1 MVKRVHVVFKT
12 HLDIGFTDLA
22 EHTVDRYMH
31 QFIPHA
37 IETARLLRE
46 RGGKERLVWTTG
58 SWLIDMYLKRSQGEA
73 RAQFLTALERGDIV
87 WHSLPF
93 TTHTELMDKE
103 LCSYGLSLS
112 KKLDQRFSR
121 QSIAA
126 KMTDVP
132 GHSLAL
138 VPFLAANGVA
148 FLHIGVNGGSPVPD
162 VPPLFR
168 WRCPTGEEVLVQYD
182 GTYGSSTAFEGLE
195 DVLVIENS
203 ADNSGPPSM
212 EEVLAVYRRLENEY
226 PGSEILASDLSSY
239 ARNIISKKDSFP
251 LLTEE
256 IGDTWI
262 HGVGSDPKKVSH
274 LKMLLSLGDKWV
286 REGSL
291 EKGSPSYEG
300 FMDSLLMV
308 VEHTWGMDF
317 KKYLADYKNWSVEDF
332 SQARKKDVV
341 SPDAITEEYRFIE
354 EFAEKEYE
362 HIFPGDAEKRK
373 RRTYSFFESAHAE
386 QRSYLEKAVAFLSP
400 ALEQEYRSMVDAQM
414 PLKNMKETY
423 QGKGLALDPEI
434 VHSIGLSKVRFALDG
449 SISSLVDD
457 KMGELVGKEG
467 LGVYRYQSFS
477 ASTYQRWHHTYNRDY
492 EENKKWL
499 LADFGKPGMEHAIP
513 SPTDALFPAALSSLV
528 EYRKESAIEVVATL
542 TASEDTPRGAPR
554 NVVITYGFSFEGRL
568 ETIVL
573 DWFDKEA
580 TRLPEALWLSLG
592 FSLKDKDGWKMV
604 KIGQSLP
611 LGPTV
616 SRGARSIHA
625 VEALE
630 YSGQTEMLSV
640 QNLDS
645 PLVSLGKRKLLD
657 FDNAPALEN
666 GCFHFN
672 LCNNIWGT
680 NFPLWYEEDGRSRI
694 LLKWKV

>member
-1 MVKRVHVVFKT
+1 MVRRVHVVFKT

-58 SWLIDMYLKRSQGEA
+58 AWLIDMYLKRAKGEA
-73 RAQFLTALERGDIV
+73 LAQFLTALGQGDIV

-93 TTHTELMDKE
+93 TTHTELMDE
-103 LCSYGLSLS
+103 RLCSYALSLA
-112 KKLDQRFSR
+112 KKLDLKFSR

-138 VPFLAANGVA
+138 VPYLAANGVEY
-148 FLHIGVNGGSPVPD
+148 LHIGVNGGSPVPD

-168 WRCPTGEEVLVQYD
+168 WRAPSGEEILVQYD
-182 GTYGSSTAFEGLE
+182 GTYGSSRAIEGLE

-203 ADNSGPPSM
+203 ADNSGPPSL
-212 EEVLAVYRRLENEY
+212 EEVVAVYRRLEVEF

-239 ARNIISKKDSFP
+239 ARNIISQKERFP
-251 LLTEE
+251 LLQEE

-274 LKMLLSLGDKWV
+274 LRMLLTLAKKWEE
-286 REGSL
+286 EGL
-291 EKGSPSYEG
+291 LKKDTATYDG
-300 FMDSLLMV
+300 FMGSLLMV

-317 KKYLADYKNWSVEDF
+317 KKYLADYKNWSVDDF
-332 SQARKKDVV
+332 AQAREKDVV
-341 SPDAITEEYRFIE
+341 SPDAITEEYRYIE

-362 HIFPGDAEKRK
+362 HIFPGNAEKRK

-386 QRSYLEKAVAFLSP
+386 QRQYLEQALTFLDP
-400 ALEQEYRSMVDAQM
+400 PLVQEYRTMVLTETPSQNRGENEYKKGVSLAIDAVH
-414 PLKNMKETY
+414 TI
-423 QGKGLALDPEI
+423 GKANI
-434 VHSIGLSKVRFALDG
+434 RFSCDG
-449 SISSLVDD
+449 SLVSLVDE
-457 KMGELVGKEG
+457 KLGQLVGEEG

-477 ASTYQRWHHTYNRDY
+477 AETYQIWHHTYNRDY
-492 EENKKWL
+492 EQNKRWL

-513 SPTDALFPAALSSLV
+513 PAIDKLYPAVLVSLV
-528 EYRKESAIEVVATL
+528 EYQSESKIEVVASL
-542 TASEDTPRGAPR
+542 HASEDTPRGAPR
-554 NVVITYGFSFEGRL
+554 NVLITYGFSLEGRL
-568 ETIVL
+568 ETIAL

-580 TRLPEALWLSLG
+580 TRLPEALWLSVG
-592 FSLKDKDGWKMV
+592 FSMKEKGGWNMV

-625 VEALE
+625 VQALE
-630 YSGQTEMLSV
+630 YENMLSV

-645 PLVSLGKRKLLD
+645 PLVSLGKRKLLE
-657 FDNAPALEN
+657 FDDAPALEN

-694 LLKWKV
+694 RLVWNS

>member
-1 MVKRVHVVFKT
+1 MVRRVHVVFKT

-22 EHTVDRYMH
+22 ENTVNRYMH

-37 IETARLLRE
+37 METARLLRE

-58 SWLIDMYLKRSQGEA
+58 SWLIDMYLKRSEGEDRA
-73 RAQFLTALERGDIV
+73 RFISAIERGDIV

-93 TTHTELMDKE
+93 TTHTELMDKG

-112 KKLDQRFSR
+112 KKLDLRFSR

-138 VPFLAANGVA
+138 VPYLAANGVA

-168 WRCPTGEEVLVQYD
+168 WRAPSGEEILVQYD
-182 GTYGSSTAFEGLE
+182 GTYGSSSAFEGLE

-203 ADNSGPPSM
+203 ADNSGPPSLD
-212 EEVLAVYRRLENEY
+212 EVLAVYRRLEGEF
-226 PGSEILASDLSSY
+226 PGCEILASDLSSY
-239 ARNIISKKDSFP
+239 ARNILSQKERFP
-251 LLTEE
+251 LLQEE

-262 HGVGSDPKKVSH
+262 HGIGSDPKKVSH
-274 LKMLLSLGDKWV
+274 LRMLLALVDTWV
-286 REGSL
+286 GQGL
-291 EKGSPSYEG
+291 LKKDSPAYDG
-300 FMDSLLMV
+300 CMGSLLMV

-317 KKYLADYKNWSVEDF
+317 KKYLADYKNWSVDEF
-332 SQARKKDVV
+332 AQARARDII
-341 SPDAITEEYRFIE
+341 SSDAITEEYRYIE
-354 EFAEKEYE
+354 EFAKKEYE
-362 HIFPGDAEKRK
+362 HIFPGNAEKRK

-386 QRSYLEKAVAFLSP
+386 QREYLEQALAFLSP
-400 ALEQEYRSMVDAQM
+400 PLVEEYRTMVLRETPSKKRGENDCKKGV
-414 PLKNMKETY
+414 PL
-423 QGKGLALDPEI
+423 GLDE
-434 VHSIGLSKVRFALDG
+434 VHSLGHSKVKFAPDG
-449 SISSLVDD
+449 SIASLVDETL
-457 KMGELVGKEG
+457 GELAGVEG
-467 LGVYRYQSFS
+467 IGVYRYQSFS
-477 ASTYQRWHHTYNRDY
+477 SATYQRWHHTYNRDY
-492 EENKKWL
+492 ELNKRWL
-499 LADFGKPGMEHAIP
+499 LADFGKPGMEHALPQAID
-513 SPTDALFPAALSSLV
+513 SLFPCVLVSLT
-528 EYRKESAIEVVATL
+528 EYKDESKIEVVATL
-542 TASEDTPRGAPR
+542 QATEDTPRGAPR
-554 NVVITYGFSFEGRL
+554 SVIISYGFSLGGRL

-580 TRLPEALWLSLG
+580 TRLPEALWLSVG
-592 FSLKDKDGWKMV
+592 FSMKAKGGWKMV

-630 YSGQTEMLSV
+630 YGPTLSV

-657 FDNAPALEN
+657 FDDEPALDN

-694 LLKWKV
+694 HLVWKS

>member
-1 MVKRVHVVFKT
+1 MVRRVHVVFKT

-37 IETARLLRE
+37 IETARQLRE

-58 SWLIDMYLKRSQGEA
+58 SWLIDMYLKRATGEA
-73 RAQFLTALERGDIV
+73 LTQFLSAVEQGDIV
-87 WHSLPF
+87 WHSLPL
-93 TTHTELMDKE
+93 TTHTELMDGQ
-103 LCSYGLSLS
+103 LCSYALSLG
-112 KKLDQRFSR
+112 KKLDLRFSR
-121 QSIAA
+121 HSIAA

-138 VPFLAANGVA
+138 VPYLVANGVQ

-168 WRCPTGEEVLVQYD
+168 WRAPGGEEVLVQYD
-182 GTYGSSTAFEGLE
+182 GTYGTSSAFEGLE

-203 ADNSGPPSM
+203 ADNSGPPSL
-212 EEVLAVYRRLENEY
+212 EEVLAVYRRLE
-226 PGSEILASDLSSY
+226 SEFPKAEIFASDLSSY
-239 ARNIISKKDSFP
+239 ARNILSEKERFP
-251 LLTEE
+251 LIQEE

-274 LKMLLSLGDKWV
+274 LRMLLSLAATWEE
-286 REGSL
+286 EGL
-291 EKGSPSYEG
+291 FIRDTAAYDG
-300 FMDSLLMV
+300 FMGSLLMV

-317 KKYLADYKNWSVEDF
+317 KKYLADYKNWSVDDF
-332 SQARKKDVV
+332 VRAREKDVV
-341 SPDAITEEYRFIE
+341 SPDAITEEYRYIE
-354 EFAEKEYE
+354 EFAKKEFE
-362 HIFPGDAEKRK
+362 HIFPAQAEKRT
-373 RRTYSFFESAHAE
+373 RRTYSFFESAHTE
-386 QRSYLEKAVAFLSP
+386 QREYLEKALTFIDPQLVQEFRAVAL
-400 ALEQEYRSMVDAQM
+400 AEM
-414 PLKNMKETY
+414 PFKKRGENGYKKGVILTLDEEHAI
-423 QGKGLALDPEI
+423 GKANI
-434 VHSIGLSKVRFALDG
+434 RFSSDG
-449 SISSLVDD
+449 SIASLVD
-457 KMGELVGKEG
+457 KKLGQLVGEDG

-477 ASTYQRWHHTYNRDY
+477 AETYQRWHHTYNRDY
-492 EENKKWL
+492 EQNKRWL

-513 SPTDALFPAALSSLV
+513 PAVDKLYPAVLVSLV
-528 EYRKESAIEVVATL
+528 EYQSESRIEVVATL
-542 TASEDTPRGAPR
+542 QASEDTPRGAPR
-554 NVVITYGFSFEGRL
+554 NVLITYGFSCSGRL
-568 ETIVL
+568 ETITL

-580 TRLPEALWLSLG
+580 TRLPEALWLSVG
-592 FSLKDKDGWKMV
+592 FSLHEKGRWKMV
-604 KIGQSLP
+604 KIGQRLP

-625 VEALE
+625 VQALE
-630 YSGQTEMLSV
+630 YGNMLSV

-657 FDNAPALEN
+657 FDDAPALEN

-672 LCNNIWGT
+672 LYNNIWGT

-694 LLKWKV
+694 RMVWES

>member
-22 EHTVDRYMH
+22 EHTVNRYMH

-58 SWLIDMYLKRSQGEA
+58 SWLIDMYLKRAKGEDL
-73 RAQFLTALERGDIV
+73 AQFLTALEQGDIV

-93 TTHTELMDKE
+93 TTHTELMDKQ

-112 KKLDQRFSR
+112 RKLDQRFFR
-121 QSIAA
+121 HSIAA

-138 VPFLAANGVA
+138 VPFLAANGVE

-168 WRCPTGEEVLVQYD
+168 WRAPSGEEVLVQYD

-203 ADNSGPPSM
+203 ADNSGPPSL
-212 EEVLAVYRRLENEY
+212 EEVLAVYRRLENSY

-239 ARNIISKKDSFP
+239 ARKIISQKDRFP
-251 LLTEE
+251 LVQEE

-262 HGVGSDPKKVSH
+262 HGVGTDPKKVSN
-274 LKMLLSLGDKWV
+274 LRMLLSLAEKWEK
-286 REGSL
+286 EGSL
-291 EKGSPSYEG
+291 KKDTAAYDG
-300 FMDSLLMV
+300 FMGSLLMI

-317 KKYLADYKNWSVEDF
+317 KKYLADYKNWSVDDF
-332 SQARKKDVV
+332 AQARENDVI
-341 SPDAITEEYRFIE
+341 SPDAITEEYHYIE
-354 EFAEKEYE
+354 EFAKKEYE
-362 HIFPGDAEKRK
+362 HIFPGNPERRAK
-373 RRTYSFFESAHAE
+373 RTYSFFESAHAE
-386 QRSYLEKAVAFLSP
+386 QREYLEQAVAFLSP
-400 ALEQEYRSMVDAQM
+400 PLVQEYRTMVLAEAPSKMRHQ
-414 PLKNMKETY
+414 EY
-423 QGKGLALDPEI
+423 QEKRVALAFDE
-434 VHSIGLSKVRFALDG
+434 VHTIGNAHVLFAPDG
-449 SISSLVDD
+449 SIASLVDE
-457 KMGELVGKEG
+457 KWGELVGKEG

-477 ASTYQRWHHTYNRDY
+477 AATYQRWHHTYNRDY
-492 EENKKWL
+492 EDNKKWL

-513 SPTDALFPAALSSLV
+513 QAIDALYAATLVSLS
-528 EYRKESAIEVVATL
+528 EYRTEFKIEIVATL
-542 TASEDTPRGAPR
+542 QAVRDTPRGAPR
-554 NVVITYGFSFEGRL
+554 NVIITYGFSLEGRL
-568 ETIVL
+568 ETITL

-580 TRLPEALWLSLG
+580 TRLPEALWLSVG
-592 FSLKDKDGWKMV
+592 FSMKDKGRWKMV

-616 SRGARSIHA
+616 SRGSRSIHA
-625 VEALE
+625 VQALE
-630 YSGQTEMLSV
+630 YANRLSV

-657 FDNAPALEN
+657 FDDAPALEN

-694 LLKWKV
+694 HLEWKA

>member
-22 EHTVDRYMH
+22 ENTVNRYMH

-46 RGGKERLVWTTG
+46 RRGKERLVWTTG
-58 SWLIDMYLKRSQGEA
+58 SWLIDMYLKRSEREA
-73 RAQFLTALERGDIV
+73 LTQFLSALERGDIV

-93 TTHTELMDKE
+93 TTHTELMDKS
-103 LCSYGLSLS
+103 LCLYGLSLS
-112 KKLDQRFSR
+112 QKLDQRFSR

-138 VPFLAANGVA
+138 VPLLAANGVE

-168 WRCPTGEEVLVQYD
+168 WRAPTGEEVLVQYD
-182 GTYGSSTAFEGLE
+182 GTYGSSSAFEGLE

-203 ADNSGPPSM
+203 ADNSGPPSLD
-212 EEVLAVYRRLENEY
+212 EVLAVYRRLESEY

-239 ARNIISKKDSFP
+239 ARNIISQKDRFP
-251 LLTEE
+251 LIQEE

-262 HGVGSDPKKVSH
+262 HGVGSDPMKVSH
-274 LKMLLSLGDKWV
+274 LRMLLSLARKWEH
-286 REGSL
+286 EGSL
-291 EKGSPSYEG
+291 KKDTPAYDG
-300 FMDSLLMV
+300 FMGSLLMV

-317 KKYLADYKNWSVEDF
+317 KKYLADYKNWSAEDLAK
-332 SQARKKDVV
+332 ARKKDII
-341 SPDAITEEYRFIE
+341 SPDAITEEYRYIE
-354 EFAEKEYE
+354 EFAKKEYE
-362 HIFPGDAEKRK
+362 HIFPGNAEKRK
-373 RRTYSFFESAHAE
+373 KRTYSFFASAHAE
-386 QRSYLEKAVAFLSP
+386 QREYLEQAVAFLSSS
-400 ALEQEYRSMVDAQM
+400 LVQEYRNMVLAESPSKTRGQKDQ
-414 PLKNMKETY
+414 LKEVS
-423 QGKGLALDPEI
+423 LALGELHP
-434 VHSIGLSKVRFALDG
+434 IGKAQVTFAPDG
-449 SISSLVDD
+449 SIASLVDE
-457 KMGELVGKEG
+457 KFGELVGEEG

-477 ASTYQRWHHTYNRDY
+477 SATYQRWHHTYNRDY
-492 EENKKWL
+492 EQNKKWL

-513 SPTDALFPAALSSLV
+513 AAVDGLFPAVLTSLV
-528 EYRKESAIEVVATL
+528 EYKSKSKIEVVATL
-542 TASEDTPRGAPR
+542 QATEDTPRGAPR
-554 NVVITYGFSFEGRL
+554 NVIITYGFSLGGRL

-580 TRLPEALWLSLG
+580 TRLPEALWLSVG
-592 FSLKDKDGWKMV
+592 FSLREKGGWHMV

-625 VEALE
+625 IQALE
-630 YSGQTEMLSV
+630 YANRLTV

-657 FDNAPALEN
+657 FDDAPALDN

-694 LLKWKV
+694 HLAWKD

>member
-22 EHTVDRYMH
+22 EHTVSRYMH

-58 SWLIDMYLKRSQGEA
+58 SWLIDMYLKRAKGEA
-73 RAQFLTALERGDIV
+73 LSQFVTALQEGDIV

-93 TTHTELMDKE
+93 TTHTELMDKN

-112 KKLDQRFSR
+112 KRLDQRFSR

-138 VPFLAANGVA
+138 VPYLAANGVA
-148 FLHIGVNGGSPVPD
+148 FLHIGVNGGSPVPA

-168 WRCPTGEEVLVQYD
+168 WRCPSGEEVLVQYD

-212 EEVLAVYRRLENEY
+212 EEVLAVYRRLEREY

-239 ARNIISKKDSFP
+239 ARNIISKKDLFP
-251 LLTEE
+251 LVQEE

-262 HGVGSDPKKVSH
+262 HGVGTDPKKVSH
-274 LKMLLSLGDKWV
+274 LRMLLSLSETWEM
-286 REGSL
+286 EGSL
-291 EKGSPSYEG
+291 KKGTEAYDG
-300 FMDSLLMV
+300 FMASLLLV

-317 KKYLADYKNWSVEDF
+317 KKYLADYKNWSVDDF
-332 SQARKKDVV
+332 AQAREKDVI
-341 SPDAITEEYRFIE
+341 SPDAITEEYRYIE
-354 EFAEKEYE
+354 EFAKKEYE
-362 HIFPGDAEKRK
+362 HIFPGKAEKRK
-373 RRTYSFFESAHAE
+373 TRTYSFFESAHTE
-386 QRSYLEKAVAFLSP
+386 QRAYLEQAVAFLNPSL
-400 ALEQEYRSMVDAQM
+400 AQQYRTMVGAEE
-414 PLKNMKETY
+414 P
-423 QGKGLALDPEI
+423 
-434 VHSIGLSKVRFALDG
+434 SKVRQKGYQEKGVALACDDVHTIGKSHVTFASDG
-449 SISSLVDD
+449 SIASLVDGTF
-457 KMGELVGKEG
+457 GELVGKEG

-477 ASTYQRWHHTYNRDY
+477 AETYQRWHHTYNREY
-492 EENKKWL
+492 EENKEWL

-513 SPTDALFPAALSSLV
+513 QATDALFAAVLTSLI
-528 EYRKESAIEVVATL
+528 EYRSEGKIEVVSTLEAT
-542 TASEDTPRGAPR
+542 EDTPRGAPR
-554 NVVITYGFSFEGRL
+554 NVIITYGFSLEGRL
-568 ETIVL
+568 ETIAL

-580 TRLPEALWLSLG
+580 TRLPEALWLSVG
-592 FSLKDKDGWKMV
+592 FSMQDKGGWKMV

-616 SRGARSIHA
+616 SKGARSIHA

-630 YSGQTEMLSV
+630 YGTTLVV

-657 FDNAPALEN
+657 FDDAPALEN

-694 LLKWKV
+694 HLAWKP